1 MWTSSLLPSGSSR
14 QPSVTTAKVCGP
26 TGLSVIDLFYTENLD
41 HSQSWDNLGH
51 VENQLGERKYISF
64 IFVLCIQ
71 ITEFKKTWLVTITR
85 SYSKH
90 FNSIALFSLPS
101 YLILFL
107 LFLIVLLLLSFLQED
122 GLISW
127 PGVFLKENRSEKEL
141 GSGHSI
147 WLSCGHL
154 CVCHMYIP
162 G

>member
-1 MWTSSLLPSGSSR
+1 MLKTKPLGSLVTITNMHYSIFPCKLMRDEHYCAIPFRLYYWHPSPAGW
-14 QPSVTTAKVCGP
+14 KEIYF
-26 TGLSVIDLFYTENLD
+26 L
-41 HSQSWDNLGH
+41 
-51 VENQLGERKYISF
+51 YIW
-64 IFVLCIQ
+64 LCIQ
-71 ITEFKKTWLVTITR
+71 ITEFKKKKTWLVTITR

-107 LFLIVLLLLSFLQED
+107 LLFLIVLLLLSFLQED
-122 GLISW
+122 CLISW

-147 WLSCGHL
+147 RLSCGHL